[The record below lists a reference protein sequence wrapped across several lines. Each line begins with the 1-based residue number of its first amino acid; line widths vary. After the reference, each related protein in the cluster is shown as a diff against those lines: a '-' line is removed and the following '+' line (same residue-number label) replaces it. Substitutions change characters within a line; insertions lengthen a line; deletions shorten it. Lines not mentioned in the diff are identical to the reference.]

1 MLSKRVAEA
10 LNRQVNAELWSAHL
24 YLSISLHFS
33 CEGLDG
39 MAAWMRKQYSEEVE
53 HAFKIL
59 RYMVERGARPEL
71 GEIKPVPTQFGSALE
86 IFTTAY
92 EHELTVSESIN
103 GLVDI
108 SREDR
113 DKATEIFL
121 GWFITEQVEEESA
134 ACSIVEKLKRV
145 GDGAG
150 LFLVDR
156 ELGARI

>member
-10 LNRQVNAELWSAHL
+10 LNTQVNAELWSAHL

-59 RYMVERGARPEL
+59 RYMVERGAKPEL
-71 GEIKPVPTQFGSALE
+71 SEIKSVPTKFGSALE
-86 IFTTAY
+86 IFSSVY
-92 EHELTVSESIN
+92 DHEVLVSESIN
-103 GLVDI
+103 SLVDI
-108 SREDR
+108 SREDK

-121 GWFITEQVEEESA
+121 GWFITEQVEEEST
-134 ACSIVEKLKRV
+134 ACSIVEKIKRV
-145 GDGAG
+145 GDGTG

-156 ELGARI
+156 ELGARV